1 MNVPLGQHVIP
12 LTMGGA
18 FFVLDN
24 INWYQ
29 EKENKFGCCKNESG
43 NKQVDF
49 IQNVLIRVSQNKL
62 IYIVNPHSHQFNE
75 GERYCLSS
83 YLDSPI
89 YILRL
94 HSYTFSRTSLYWI
107 IGQLEKN

>member
-49 IQNVLIRVSQNKL
+49 IQNVLIRFSQNKL
-62 IYIVNPHSHQFNE
+62 IILSIHILINSMKEKDIVF
-75 GERYCLSS
+75 
-83 YLDSPI
+83 
-89 YILRL
+89 RL
-94 HSYTFSRTSLYWI
+94 I
-107 IGQLEKN
+107 

>member
-29 EKENKFGCCKNESG
+29 EKENKYNQ
-43 NKQVDF
+43 KQRQLKLELIKLENDQKKILKQINQLKKKINIPFQKVDSLMF
-49 IQNVLIRVSQNKL
+49 
-62 IYIVNPHSHQFNE
+62 HE
-75 GERYCLSS
+75 
-83 YLDSPI
+83 
-89 YILRL
+89 IL
-94 HSYTFSRTSLYWI
+94 
-107 IGQLEKN
+107 

>member
-12 LTMGGA
+12 LTMGGG

-29 EKENKFGCCKNESG
+29 EKENKFGCWKNESG
-43 NKQVDF
+43 NKQVDL

-62 IYIVNPHSHQFNE
+62 IILSIHILINSMKEKDIVF
-75 GERYCLSS
+75 
-83 YLDSPI
+83 
-89 YILRL
+89 RL
-94 HSYTFSRTSLYWI
+94 I
-107 IGQLEKN
+107 